1 MNGTGK
7 SAIVCSVE
15 ILKNLLVNEEYLTN
29 PLVQKK
35 LGELINKKTNELFI
49 EADYLYKYDNG
60 QLLQFYY
67 NVIVSR
73 TVSGKYVVS
82 YEKLTSKNA
91 TSKSEKMTTIFEIQN
106 GKIVYIERKE
116 EDKEFTELLFNKT
129 MNLLEN
135 SSMACLFMNKLFRNI
150 VIEDKTIYKKEL
162 FSSWFLLGCLD

>member
-7 SAIVCSVE
+7 STIVCSVE

-91 TSKSEKMTTIFEIQN
+91 TSKSEKMTTILKFKMERLFILKKKR
-106 GKIVYIERKE
+106 KIK
-116 EDKEFTELLFNKT
+116 
-129 MNLLEN
+129 
-135 SSMACLFMNKLFRNI
+135 SSLNCSLTKL
-150 VIEDKTIYKKEL
+150 
-162 FSSWFLLGCLD
+162 